1 MDYFS
6 GITNEK
12 FIKDF
17 LTDLYSVTEFVHQ
30 VDKVVDLEDI
40 EPDSV
45 YGKHIIQVQSNMCNK
60 LIELIDKHNLSN
72 YEVERIYNEKRI
84 ELFTLL
90 SPIIDEYELKIKVNY
105 GH

>member
-90 SPIIDEYELKIKVNY
+90 SPLIDEYELKIKVDY